1 MVSYSG
7 RLRKLFVY
15 VLVILMLGI
24 FGMLN
29 ATSEA
34 PPQDVKQNSTEDVQ
48 RTRSIEPR
56 STTIGKYLTLTY
68 SSGQVHDGNYGD
80 GDGYHFFLNTQ
91 HWGFR
96 IYLKNIDYDD
106 YYIDQTNTT
115 LKRGAGVGSEITITQ
130 PYYNISSNIYPGN
143 VRFFDYNLEIGT
155 FAKIDKYQLVI
166 NVEFT
171 VFDENDQYVDR
182 AGKIYI
188 YLHLESRMRTGY
200 GGEKITL
207 EATDKDYNYEEFYSG
222 AKNQLIRIPY
232 VYSQSS
238 TLYDVTFT
246 LDLPSSFELASEE
259 ASISQLDVGTY
270 VDDPLWRLD
279 SAGAIDAVPQDIV
292 GLFDV
297 TYHINTIAHTETDLL
312 ITLKIEKTP
321 IVNIHNQIDE
331 TDIGTMSGDKYI
343 SNLEIYQGT
352 TTETFP
358 ITFTN
363 EGNIDLKDVEV
374 ELYTE
379 NAVYFFKSNFYYD
392 ENANSYKRP
401 YGTTVELGDV
411 STGVSVTRQFST
423 EVIKNLPPGL
433 YRIPLRYSA
442 KYVQGIFDV
451 NFNVFEY
458 HDDIMAA
465 RDIYNQGFTPFI
477 LVYVKEGDDENDMTE
492 PDLLASSGTYLKPGM
507 RSVKVSVELINLEY
521 YQLNNVNADIDVGYP
536 SPLQLLD
543 EQNRTPRK
551 VNALERDFI
560 INATSKFTVNFL
572 VDVYNDAISGVYEVP
587 ITIYC
592 LDPFNQERTT
602 TVNVP
607 LTINPIP
614 PEFIISEMT
623 TTNIVPNS
631 NFTLRVKVYN
641 CGGADAEKVM
651 MMFNGSSTLFSAVEN
666 VQGPQ
671 YIMKD
676 NEWEYT
682 FQLRAGEV
690 EPGAT
695 YTASVLMSYE
705 DPAGNSYP
713 FDSNTRLSIPL
724 YVKKPEPPKL
734 PKFIVTDVSTKDIK
748 PNANFTLAIK
758 IYNAGESSGTNV
770 RVMFNGSSNLFSAR
784 GSIQGPKF
792 ILKSEE
798 AQYDFIIETGEI
810 EPGKTYF
817 TSICISYEDSDGN
830 LHPFDQSNEHLIELH
845 AKEEVIEPEVIIKE
859 VKDETFE
866 IDLGVAVVLLGL
878 FILISVLLFAIIRV
892 KTGKKG
898 MIEEPGEESRIAP
911 GPGQQ
916 TQEMRRIGKDDRVE
930 SNIIDMRDTE
940 VPEQQYV
947 PPPQANSGPYPPPP
961 VPPSGQPGW
970 QGEGTAPSALQAPP
984 PAPPRQYPPQA
995 KPSGEQYY

>member
-7 RLRKLFVY
+7 RMRKLFVY
-15 VLVILMLGI
+15 VLVILMLGV

-34 PPQDVKQNSTEDVQ
+34 PPQDVEQTAAEDAQ

-68 SSGQVHDGNYGD
+68 SNGQVHDGNYGD

-91 HWGFR
+91 QWGFT

-106 YYIDQTNTT
+106 HYIDQTNTT
-115 LKRGAGVGSEITITQ
+115 LKRGSGVGDVITITQ
-130 PYYNISSNIYPGN
+130 PYSNTSSNIYPGN
-143 VRFFDYNLEIGT
+143 DRSFSYNLRIGT

-171 VFDENDQYVDR
+171 VYDENNEYIDR

-207 EATDKDYNYEEFYSG
+207 EATDKDYNYEKFYSG

-232 VYSQSS
+232 VYSESS
-238 TLYDVTFT
+238 YLYDVTFT
-246 LDLPSSFELASEE
+246 LDLPSSFELASDE
-259 ASISQLDVGTY
+259 ASISELRTGTY

-279 SAGAIDAVPQDIV
+279 SAGAIDSVPQDIV

-297 TYHINTIAHTETDLL
+297 TYYINTIAHTETDLP
-312 ITLKIEKTP
+312 ITLRIEKTP

-331 TDIGTMSGDKYI
+331 ADIGTMSGGKYI
-343 SNLEIYQGT
+343 TNLEIYQGT
-352 TTETFP
+352 TTESFP

-374 ELYTE
+374 ELYTD
-379 NAVYFFKSNFYYD
+379 NAAYFFKSNFYYD
-392 ENANSYKRP
+392 ENANSNKRP
-401 YGTTVELGDV
+401 YGTTVALGDV

-423 EVIKNLPPGL
+423 EIIKNLPPGL
-433 YRIPLRYSA
+433 YRIPMRYSA
-442 KYVQGIFDV
+442 KYTQDIFDID
-451 NFNVFEY
+451 FDVFDY
-458 HDDIMAA
+458 HDEIVAA
-465 RDIYNQGFTPFI
+465 RATNNQGFTPFI
-477 LVYVKEGDDENDMTE
+477 LVHVEEGDDENDMTE
-492 PDLLASSGTYLKPGM
+492 PDMLASSSTYLKPGM
-507 RSVKVSVELINLEY
+507 KSVKVSVELTNLEY
-521 YQLNNVNADIDVGYP
+521 YRLNNVNADIDVGYP
-536 SPLQLLD
+536 SPLQALN

-560 INATSKFTVNFL
+560 IYEANKYTVNFL
-572 VDVYNDAISGVYEVP
+572 VDVYQDAISGVYEVP

-614 PEFIISEMT
+614 PEFIISEVT
-623 TTNIVPNS
+623 TTDIEPNS
-631 NFTLRVKVYN
+631 NFTLKVKVFN
-641 CGGADAEKVM
+641 CGGADADSVM

-682 FQLRAGEV
+682 FQLRADEV

-695 YTASVLMSYE
+695 YTSSVLMSYE
-705 DPAGNSYP
+705 DPAGNIYP
-713 FDSNTRLSIPL
+713 FDSNTQLSIPL
-724 YVKKPEPPKL
+724 YVKKTEPPKL
-734 PKFIVTDVSTKDIK
+734 PRFIVTDVSTKDIK

-758 IYNAGESSGTNV
+758 IYNAGESSGKNV
-770 RVMFNGSSNLFSAR
+770 RIMFNGSSNLFSAR
-784 GSIQGPKF
+784 ESIQGPKF

-798 AQYDFIIETGEI
+798 AQYDFIIKTGEV

-817 TSICISYEDSDGN
+817 SSICISYEDSDGN

-866 IDLGVAVVLLGL
+866 IDLGVAVVFLGL
-878 FILISVLLFAIIRV
+878 FILISVILFAIIRV

-898 MIEEPGEESRIAP
+898 LIEEPGEESRVAP
-911 GPGQQ
+911 GPGPQ
-916 TQEMRRIGKDDRVE
+916 TQEMRKKGLDDGAE

-947 PPPQANSGPYPPPP
+947 PPPQANAEPYPPPP
-961 VPPSGQPGW
+961 VPPVPPATQ
-970 QGEGTAPSALQAPP
+970 APPP
-984 PAPPRQYPPQA
+984 PAPPRQYPPQVP
-995 KPSGEQYY
+995 PSEEQYY